1 MNQPHTHT
9 LKVPGATVH
18 YDVCGSG
25 PVLLGIPGGDLRPAR
40 VVAQPVRRRTPGH
53 DGSDLRRRRPATA
66 GSSRNRTGIRTWQQ
80 RRRLVGLELVRE
92 HPEQVRVLVAHEP
105 PCTRLLDDADEHLA
119 FDREVY
125 DTYRAEGVGPAMGK
139 FMAAAGLDQGEP
151 PPADSTPEMD
161 EAMARM
167 GKMEF
172 FLAHMWLPLTEYA
185 PDTSQL
191 GSLPITVAVGEASE
205 GQLAHRAARALA
217 AQRGQEPTVFPG
229 DYGWGGNAEAFADRL
244 DEVLSRY

>member
-1 MNQPHTHT
+1 
-9 LKVPGATVH
+9 
-18 YDVCGSG
+18 
-25 PVLLGIPGGDLRPAR
+25 
-40 VVAQPVRRRTPGH
+40 
-53 DGSDLRRRRPATA
+53 
-66 GSSRNRTGIRTWQQ
+66 
-80 RRRLVGLELVRE
+80 VRE

-217 AQRGQEPTVFPG
+217 EQLGQAAAVFPG
-229 DYGWGGNAEAFADRL
+229 DHGWGGNAEAFADRL